1 METPM
6 INRSRELARHQ
17 EVVDAIGKGWFQE
30 GSHFYPLLA
39 QFEDT
44 DAGGI
49 VYHANYVN
57 YAERGRTAMLRC
69 LGVEM
74 NDLVERDEAIVIT
87 SINVQFKKPS
97 LMGDALLVETTPQ
110 HLGAS
115 RLQLR
120 QVVKGTAGD
129 IRATLDVEGA
139 FVSQNKPIR
148 VPADVRERL
157 REHMPSRSTGLQD
170 QQ

>member
-1 METPM
+1 M
-6 INRSRELARHQ
+6 NNQGNDLARHQ
-17 EVVDAIGKGWFQE
+17 SQIVDAIGKGWFDE
-30 GSHFYPLLA
+30 GRHLYPLLA

-49 VYHANYVN
+49 VYHANYIN

-74 NDLVERDEAIVIT
+74 NALVDRDEAIVIT

-97 LMGDALLVETTPQ
+97 VMGDALLVETTPQ
-110 HLGAS
+110 QLGAS
-115 RLQLR
+115 RLHLR
-120 QVVKGTAGD
+120 QVVMGADGD

-148 VPADVRERL
+148 VPADVRDRL
-157 REHMPSRSTGLQD
+157 HAHMPSRSAGQQD

>member
-1 METPM
+1 
-6 INRSRELARHQ
+6 
-17 EVVDAIGKGWFQE
+17 
-30 GSHFYPLLA
+30 
-39 QFEDT
+39 
-44 DAGGI
+44 
-49 VYHANYVN
+49 
-57 YAERGRTAMLRC
+57 
-69 LGVEM
+69 
-74 NDLVERDEAIVIT
+74 
-87 SINVQFKKPS
+87 
-97 LMGDALLVETTPQ
+97 LVETTPQ
-110 HLGAS
+110 QLGAS

-120 QVVKGTAGD
+120 QVVMGTAGD